1 MRFFRAAHKAE
12 DKTDRQVLQLL
23 REILPWQ
30 SAKKELRPEMSLQN
44 DLGIDSLSKVA
55 FAVRFQETFGVDL
68 MVLADKFGEVRTV
81 NDVLVAARELVGRT
95 EGAQS

>member
-1 MRFFRAAHKAE
+1 MRFFRAGSKAE

-23 REILPWQ
+23 REVLPWQ
-30 SAKKELRPEMSLQN
+30 SAKKELRPELSLQS

-68 MVLADKFGEVRTV
+68 VVLADKFGEVRTV
-81 NDVLVAARELVGRT
+81 NDLLVAARGLVGQTGGGRR
-95 EGAQS
+95 